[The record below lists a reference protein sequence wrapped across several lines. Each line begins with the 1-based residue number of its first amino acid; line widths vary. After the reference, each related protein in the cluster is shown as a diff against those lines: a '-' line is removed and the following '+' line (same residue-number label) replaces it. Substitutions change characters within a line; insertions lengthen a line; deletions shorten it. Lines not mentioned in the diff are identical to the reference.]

1 MFGSGQMKITLCTI
15 GFAGK
20 SAEEFFRLLRE
31 AGVQKVIDIRENRV
45 GQLSGH
51 AKYPDIEFFLKA
63 IGGIDYSHVPLLAPS
78 PEIRKAYNKGKDW
91 AVYEPAFLALM
102 RERGIPEAVSPAGFE
117 GVVALLCSEPGPE
130 KCHRRLVAD
139 LLSRHWQSQGHA
151 VEIKHLVSA
160 KSAPPKKRRKRSRGD
175 DGADPQ

>member
-1 MFGSGQMKITLCTI
+1 MRITLCTI

-20 SAEEFFRLLRE
+20 TAEEFFRLLRE
-31 AGVQKVIDIRENRV
+31 AGVQKVIDIRENRI
-45 GQLSGH
+45 GQLSGY

-63 IGGIDYSHVPLLAPS
+63 IGGIGYSHQPLLAPS
-78 PEIRKAYNKGKDW
+78 PEIRKTYQKGKGW
-91 AVYEPAFLALM
+91 AVYEPAFMALM
-102 RERGIPEAVSPAGFE
+102 RERAIPEALNASEFE
-117 GVVALLCSEPGPE
+117 GTVALLCSEPGPE

-139 LLSRHWQSQGHA
+139 LLSHHWQSQGHA

-160 KSAPPKKRRKRSRGD
+160 KSAPPKKRRKQSRGD

>member
-1 MFGSGQMKITLCTI
+1 MFGSGWMKITLCTI

-20 SAEEFFRLLRE
+20 TAEEFFRLLHD

-45 GQLSGH
+45 GQLSGY
-51 AKYPDIEFFLKA
+51 AKFPDIEFFLKS
-63 IGGIDYSHVPLLAPS
+63 IGGISYSHQPILAPS
-78 PEIRKAYNKGKDW
+78 PEIRKTYQKGKDW
-91 AVYEPAFLALM
+91 AAYEPAFLALM
-102 RERGIPEAVSPAGFE
+102 RERGIPEAIQPAAFE

-130 KCHRRLVAD
+130 KCHRRLLAE
-139 LLSRHWQSQGHA
+139 LFSSHWQSLGHS

-160 KSAPPKKRRKRSRGD
+160 NYVPPKKRRKRSGGN

>member
-1 MFGSGQMKITLCTI
+1 MKITLCTI

-20 SAEEFFRLLRE
+20 TAEEFFRLLRE
-31 AGVQKVIDIRENRV
+31 AGVQKVFDVRENRV
-45 GQLSGH
+45 GQLSGF
-51 AKYPDIEFFLKA
+51 AKYPDIEFFLKR
-63 IGGIDYSHVPLLAPS
+63 IGGIGYSHQPLLAPC
-78 PEIRKAYNKGKDW
+78 PEIRKAYRKGKDW

-102 RERGIPEAVSPAGFE
+102 RERGIPDAIEPADFE
-117 GVVALLCSEPGPE
+117 GTVALLCSEPEPE

-139 LLSRHWQSQGHA
+139 LLSHHWQSHGHT

-160 KSAPPKKRRKRSRGD
+160 KSVPPKKRRKRSRGD